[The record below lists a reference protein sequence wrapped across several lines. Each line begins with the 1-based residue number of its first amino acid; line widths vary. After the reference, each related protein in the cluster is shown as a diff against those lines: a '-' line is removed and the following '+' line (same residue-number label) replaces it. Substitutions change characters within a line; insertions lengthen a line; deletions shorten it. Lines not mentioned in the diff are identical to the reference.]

1 MLEQGLTPWT
11 RDTNWRQSHVLPPQA
26 VASFGLANGVD
37 PDATC
42 VVVVTHDCDLANDNL
57 DAEPFVEVIVGRT
70 VANANGNFTWAKAPR
85 TLHYPVERDGAQAQ
99 IELVATCK
107 QQIRKGDLAQFE
119 PDPRFRVDGD
129 TLAVLRS
136 WLGVRYN
143 RAAFPDAFVNRMRAT
158 KADSKLAKSLEEYGA
173 TISFV
178 YFDLD
183 AGLCVERK
191 DGDPYRLSVV
201 LVFNPGDDP
210 DAADEVATAAAE
222 AVEQAVRSRLPAD
235 GKSIVL
241 EACFAISEDDITVS
255 KARALTL
262 WRLEHMTLRADD
274 DQRGPFAV

>member
-1 MLEQGLTPWT
+1 MKTKLTSSPMRSAAST
-11 RDTNWRQSHVLPPQA
+11 R
-26 VASFGLANGVD
+26 
-37 PDATC
+37 C
-42 VVVVTHDCDLANDNL
+42 
-57 DAEPFVEVIVGRT
+57 
-70 VANANGNFTWAKAPR
+70 
-85 TLHYPVERDGAQAQ
+85 
-99 IELVATCK
+99 
-107 QQIRKGDLAQFE
+107 
-119 PDPRFRVDGD
+119 
-129 TLAVLRS
+129 
-136 WLGVRYN
+136 
-143 RAAFPDAFVNRMRAT
+143 AACIDFPDAFVNRMRAT

-210 DAADEVATAAAE
+210 DADDEVATAAAE